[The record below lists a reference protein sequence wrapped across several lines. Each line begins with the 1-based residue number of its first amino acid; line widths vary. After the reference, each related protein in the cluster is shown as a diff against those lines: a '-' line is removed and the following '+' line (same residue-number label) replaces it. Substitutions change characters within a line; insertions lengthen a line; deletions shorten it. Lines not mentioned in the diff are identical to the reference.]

1 MRIAALMIIATFA
14 GCAHAPKN
22 MIHTYELEGARFT
35 LGPLPHEWRGVA
47 VDRGLAFRRPQP
59 AGTVIT
65 VNATCDK
72 KTDAP
77 LDVLTNHL
85 LIGLTDR
92 EVADRSIVSFDG
104 REAERVTIEAKLDGV
119 PIRMTTLVMKKNW
132 CVYDLVYAAPP
143 DSFASHLEE
152 FEQMLAGFRT
162 LADQG

>member
-1 MRIAALMIIATFA
+1 MRIALFIVLAASF

-35 LGPLPHEWRGVA
+35 LGPLPAEWRGVA
-47 VDRGLAFRRPQP
+47 VDKGLAFRRPQP

-104 REAERVTIEAKLDGV
+104 REAER
-119 PIRMTTLVMKKNW
+119 
-132 CVYDLVYAAPP
+132 
-143 DSFASHLEE
+143 
-152 FEQMLAGFRT
+152 
-162 LADQG
+162 